1 MLPPIVNSKSNFRR
15 KGMERTAPLVLV
27 TLLGSL
33 LFAAQAKAQ
42 FVSTQGTQFVYQG
55 SGITF
60 YGSTFYPS
68 AIGGTS
74 AWHTTTFPSYIDQ
87 MIGLAQQGGLNIL
100 RPSDFFFHNRPAQDP
115 YDPVVWANM
124 DYLVSAA
131 RANGLFVVMD
141 ISAYRWL
148 LESDGL
154 NSTDANNWYDFIDF
168 VAARYVNEPTVAFYY
183 IMGEPA
189 VPTDGPSADALVA
202 FYDGVT
208 TRFRTDDP
216 NHLICAG
223 GFNHM
228 EDHPQLNWWQ
238 RIYSLTNNDIGG
250 YKTYSQHD
258 LDYVSTV
265 TSYTNSINKPAF
277 EAEFGIPQYMGD
289 CTWSGQTYNGINTSR
304 ADFFANVYD
313 RGLAGGTA
321 AFVFWNLGEQVGDT
335 SYNVS
340 PTVSPCTWAVIQ
352 RYSSPPGP

>member
-1 MLPPIVNSKSNFRR
+1 MQPSAVSSKWNFWLPAIERR
-15 KGMERTAPLVLV
+15 MPVVLAAI
-27 TLLGSL
+27 LGSL
-33 LFAAQAKAQ
+33 LFAAHTQAQ
-42 FVSTQGTQFVYQG
+42 FVGTQGTQFVYQG
-55 SGITF
+55 SSITF

-68 AIGGTS
+68 TIGGTS
-74 AWHTTTFPSYIDQ
+74 AWHSMNFPSYIDQ

-100 RPSDFFFHNRPAQDP
+100 RPSDFFYKNRPGQDP
-115 YDPVVWANM
+115 YEPVVWANM

-131 RANGLFVVMD
+131 SATGMFVVMD
-141 ISAYRWL
+141 VSAYRWL
-148 LESDGL
+148 LESDGQ
-154 NSTDANNWYDFIDF
+154 NSTDPNNWYAFIDF
-168 VAARYVNEPTVAFYY
+168 VAARYANTPTVAFYY
-183 IMGEPA
+183 ILGEPT

-208 TRFRTDDP
+208 TRFRSDDP
-216 NHLICAG
+216 NHRICAG

-228 EDHPQLNWWQ
+228 EDHPELSWWQ

-258 LDYVSTV
+258 LDYVATV

-289 CTWSGQTYNGINTSR
+289 CVWSGQTFNSIHTSR
-304 ADFFANVYD
+304 ADFCANVYD

-321 AFVFWNLGEQVGDT
+321 AFVFWNLGNQVGDT

-352 RYSSPPGP
+352 QYAWPPVP

>member
-1 MLPPIVNSKSNFRR
+1 MLPPTMNAKSNFPL
-15 KGMERTAPLVLV
+15 KSMERTTPLVLAM
-27 TLLGSL
+27 LLVSL

-55 SGITF
+55 SSITF

-74 AWHTTTFPSYIDQ
+74 AWHATTFPSYIDQ
-87 MIGLAQQGGLNIL
+87 MIGLAQQGGLNVL
-100 RPSDFFFHNRPAQDP
+100 RPSDFFFHNTPGQDP

-124 DYLVSAA
+124 DYLISAA

-148 LESDGL
+148 LESDHL
-154 NSTDANNWYDFIDF
+154 NSTNANNWYDFIDF
-168 VAARYVNEPTVAFYY
+168 VAARYMNEPTVAFYY

-189 VPTDGPSADALVA
+189 VPTDGPSTDALVA

-228 EDHPQLNWWQ
+228 EDHPQLHWWQ
-238 RIYSLTNNDIGG
+238 RIYSLANNDIGG

-321 AFVFWNLGEQVGDT
+321 AFVFWNLGNQVGDT

-340 PTVSPCTWAVIQ
+340 PTVSPCTWAVILQ
-352 RYSSPPGP
+352 YSWPPAP